1 MNTDKPDFLAVI
13 AEADPCGE
21 GGAWLLSVGS
31 GWLVAS
37 SMGKRDKSA
46 MPYCPS
52 RFAVNYGLEDGNIE
66 GPQLRRFLQHQ
77 LGLTGVTGVTSL
89 RMRWD
94 DCRDNQSRREVLFA
108 TTTVIRKW

>member
-77 LGLTGVTGVTSL
+77 LGLTGVTRV
-89 RMRWD
+89 
-94 DCRDNQSRREVLFA
+94 SRRCECGGTIVG
-108 TTTVIRKW
+108 TTRVEEKCYSPQRP